1 MLIHPYES
9 IKVWR
14 QNSNFAPYYY
24 SQSSGKI
31 LSLVFEFPNTKP
43 IYGLDNQSEL
53 KNQLT
58 KYAEQLSYEQR
69 QADALR
75 QELREKQSS

>member
-1 MLIHPYES
+1 MRARDL
-9 IKVWR
+9 
-14 QNSNFAPYYY
+14 Q
-24 SQSSGKI
+24 
-31 LSLVFEFPNTKP
+31 
-43 IYGLDNQSEL
+43 QSEL

-75 QELREKQSS
+75 QELREAHGDIKVVC